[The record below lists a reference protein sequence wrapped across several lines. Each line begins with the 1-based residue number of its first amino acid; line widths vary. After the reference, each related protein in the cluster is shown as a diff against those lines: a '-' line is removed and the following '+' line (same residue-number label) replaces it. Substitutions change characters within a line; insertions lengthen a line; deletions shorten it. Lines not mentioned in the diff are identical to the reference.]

1 MRRIRV
7 DDDPH
12 VSQAVEIA
20 MVGGTLPIL
29 QTFVGCGHRT
39 AEVESDQRED
49 LHAL

>member
-1 MRRIRV
+1 MHRILV
-7 DDDPH
+7 DDDPR

-20 MVGGTLPIL
+20 MVGGTVPIL

-39 AEVESDQRED
+39 AEMEFESRED